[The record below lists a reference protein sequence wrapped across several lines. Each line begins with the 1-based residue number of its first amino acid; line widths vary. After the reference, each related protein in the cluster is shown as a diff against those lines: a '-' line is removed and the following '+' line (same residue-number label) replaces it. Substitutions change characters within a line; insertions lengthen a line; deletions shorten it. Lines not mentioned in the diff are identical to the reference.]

1 MKSKIS
7 TAIAVITTV
16 RVDCHRPIQHAL
28 AKGEPPSDQESSQ
41 KVAAVRVMEDQRT
54 LDQGCAVCH
63 PQPHR
68 YQLMLASGKKRE
80 GVLAAPD
87 PMHKARTNCFGC
99 HVEFKMT
106 DKGQRVLAG
115 SAQACVRCHTKDHEK
130 MLGDWKKELS
140 AEVKETLEVEQEA
153 LAALKEAEAGLSP
166 EKQAE
171 AQKMLARGR
180 ENLNIVQYGNGVHNK
195 KYSIMLIDAAITSF
209 EDMMDFVEEAQ
220 Q

>member
-1 MKSKIS
+1 MAPGGQAAEPHKG
-7 TAIAVITTV
+7 AAAGGPEDRRTV
-16 RVDCHRPIQHAL
+16 V
-28 AKGEPPSDQESSQ
+28 
-41 KVAAVRVMEDQRT
+41 
-54 LDQGCAVCH
+54 QGCAVCH

-68 YQLMLASGKKRE
+68 FQLMLATGKKRE

-99 HVEFKMT
+99 HVKFKVT
-106 DKGQRVLAG
+106 DKGQRVLTA
-115 SAQACVRCHTKDHEK
+115 SAQACVRCHTRDHEK
-130 MLGDWKKELS
+130 MLTDWKKELS

-153 LAALKEAEAGLSP
+153 LAALKEAEAALSP
-166 EKQAE
+166 EQMAE
-171 AQKMLARGR
+171 ARELLARGR
-180 ENLNIVQYGNGVHNK
+180 ENLNIVQFGNGVHNK